1 MNFIYIHLIIF
12 LRGEK
17 MIKIAPSVLA
27 ADFSILKEELINL
40 EKAGADYV
48 HLDVMDGNF
57 VPNISFGAPVIK
69 ELRKCTKLVFDVHLM
84 VEMPERFIKDFV
96 DAGAD
101 IITVHVES
109 TKHLDRTIELIKS
122 YGIKAGVTLNP
133 ATPVETLKYIINK
146 VDMVLV
152 MSVNP
157 GFGGQSFI
165 EYSVEKI
172 KEIKKMRPDIE
183 IEVDGGITD
192 ITAKKVLEAGADVLV
207 AGSYIFNGNYKEK
220 IDSLR
225 GGK

>member
-1 MNFIYIHLIIF
+1 
-12 LRGEK
+12 
-17 MIKIAPSVLA
+17 MIKVAPSVLA
-27 ADFSILKEELINL
+27 ADFSILKEELVNL
-40 EKAGADYV
+40 EKAGADYI
-48 HLDVMDGNF
+48 HLDIMDGNF

-69 ELRKCTKLVFDVHLM
+69 ELRKCTNLIFDVHLM
-84 VEMPERFIKDFV
+84 VEMPERYIEDFV
-96 DAGAD
+96 NAGAD

-122 YGIKAGVTLNP
+122 YGKKAGVTLNP
-133 ATPVETLKYIINK
+133 ATPVESLKYIINK

-165 EYSVEKI
+165 EYSLDKI
-172 KEIKKMRPDIE
+172 KEIKNMRPDVD

-192 ITAKKVLEAGADVLV
+192 ITAKRVIEAGANVLV
-207 AGSYIFNGNYKEK
+207 AGSYIFNGDYKEK

>member
-1 MNFIYIHLIIF
+1 
-12 LRGEK
+12 

-27 ADFSILKEELINL
+27 ADFSILKEELIKL
-40 EKAGADYV
+40 ELAGADYI

-69 ELRKCTKLVFDVHLM
+69 EIRKCTKVTFDVHLM
-84 VEMPERFIKDFV
+84 VENPENYIKDFV

-122 YGIKAGVTLNP
+122 YGLKAGVTLNP
-133 ATPVETLKYIINK
+133 ATSTDTLRYIINK

-165 EYSVEKI
+165 DCTITKI
-172 KEIKKMRPDIE
+172 KEIKKMRPDVDIQ
-183 IEVDGGITD
+183 VDGGIND
-192 ITAKKVLEAGADVLV
+192 ITSKKVIEAGANILV
-207 AGSYIFNGNYKEK
+207 AGSYVFNGDYKEK
-220 IDSLR
+220 INSLR

>member
-1 MNFIYIHLIIF
+1 
-12 LRGEK
+12 
-17 MIKIAPSVLA
+17 MIKVAPSVLA
-27 ADFSILKEELINL
+27 ADFSILKEELENL
-40 EKAGADYV
+40 EKAGADYI

-69 ELRKCTKLVFDVHLM
+69 ELRKCSKLVFDVHLM
-84 VEMPERFIKDFV
+84 VEMPERYIEDFV
-96 DAGAD
+96 NAGAD

-109 TKHLDRTIELIKS
+109 TNHLDRVIELIKS
-122 YGIKAGVTLNP
+122 YGVKAGVTLNP
-133 ATPVETLKYIINK
+133 ATPAESLKYVINK

-165 EYSVEKI
+165 EYSLSKI
-172 KEIKKMRPDIE
+172 REIRSMRPDVD

-192 ITAKKVLEAGADVLV
+192 ITAKKVIDAGANVLV
-207 AGSYIFNGNYKEK
+207 AGSYVFNGDYKEK

>member
-1 MNFIYIHLIIF
+1 
-12 LRGEK
+12 
-17 MIKIAPSVLA
+17 MIKVAPSVLA
-27 ADFSILKEELINL
+27 ADFSILKEELVSL
-40 EKAGADYV
+40 EKAGADYI
-48 HLDVMDGNF
+48 HLDIMDGNF

-69 ELRKCTKLVFDVHLM
+69 ELRKCSKLVFDVHLM
-84 VEMPERFIKDFV
+84 VEMPERYIEDFV
-96 DAGAD
+96 NAGAD

-133 ATPVETLKYIINK
+133 ATPVESLKYIINK

-165 EYSVEKI
+165 EYSLDKI
-172 KEIKKMRPDIE
+172 KEIKNMRPDVDIQ
-183 IEVDGGITD
+183 VDGGITD
-192 ITAKKVLEAGADVLV
+192 ITAKRVIEAGANVLV
-207 AGSYIFNGNYKEK
+207 AGSYVFNGDYKEK

>member
-1 MNFIYIHLIIF
+1 
-12 LRGEK
+12 
-17 MIKIAPSVLA
+17 MIKVAPSVLA
-27 ADFSILKEELINL
+27 ADFSILKEELENL

-48 HLDVMDGNF
+48 HLDIMDGNF

-69 ELRKCTKLVFDVHLM
+69 ELRKCSKLVFDVHLM
-84 VEMPERFIKDFV
+84 VEKPERYIEDFV
-96 DAGAD
+96 NAGAD

-133 ATPVETLKYIINK
+133 ATPVESLKYIINK

-165 EYSVEKI
+165 EYSLDKI
-172 KEIKKMRPDIE
+172 KEIKNMRSDVDIQ
-183 IEVDGGITD
+183 VDGGITD
-192 ITAKKVLEAGADVLV
+192 ITAKRVIEAGANILV
-207 AGSYIFNGNYKEK
+207 AGSYVFNGDYKEK

>member
-1 MNFIYIHLIIF
+1 
-12 LRGEK
+12 
-17 MIKIAPSVLA
+17 MIKVAPSVLA
-27 ADFSILKEELINL
+27 ADFSILKEELVNL
-40 EKAGADYV
+40 EKAGADYI

-69 ELRKCTKLVFDVHLM
+69 ELRKCSKLIFDVHLM
-84 VEMPERFIKDFV
+84 VEMPERYIEDFV
-96 DAGAD
+96 NAGAD

-133 ATPVETLKYIINK
+133 ATPVESLKYIINK

-165 EYSVEKI
+165 EYSLDKI
-172 KEIKKMRPDIE
+172 KEIKNMRPDVD

-192 ITAKKVLEAGADVLV
+192 ITAKRVIEAGANVLV
-207 AGSYIFNGNYKEK
+207 AGSYVFNGDYKEK

>member
-1 MNFIYIHLIIF
+1 
-12 LRGEK
+12 
-17 MIKIAPSVLA
+17 MIKVAPSVLA
-27 ADFSILKEELINL
+27 ADFSILKEELVSL

-48 HLDVMDGNF
+48 HLDIMDGNF
-57 VPNISFGAPVIK
+57 VPNISFGAPVVK
-69 ELRKCTKLVFDVHLM
+69 ELRKCSKLVFDVHLM
-84 VEMPERFIKDFV
+84 VEMPERYIEDFV
-96 DAGAD
+96 NAGAD

-122 YGIKAGVTLNP
+122 YGVKAGVTLNP
-133 ATPVETLKYIINK
+133 ATPVESLKYIINK

-165 EYSVEKI
+165 EYSLDKI
-172 KEIKKMRPDIE
+172 KEIKNMRPDVD

-192 ITAKKVLEAGADVLV
+192 ITAKRVIEAGANVLV
-207 AGSYIFNGNYKEK
+207 AGSYVFNGDYKEK

>member
-1 MNFIYIHLIIF
+1 
-12 LRGEK
+12 
-17 MIKIAPSVLA
+17 MIKVAPSVLA
-27 ADFSILKEELINL
+27 ADFSILKEELVSL
-40 EKAGADYV
+40 EKAGADYI
-48 HLDVMDGNF
+48 HLDIMDGNF

-69 ELRKCTKLVFDVHLM
+69 ELRKCSKLVFDVHLM
-84 VEMPERFIKDFV
+84 VEMPERYIEDFV
-96 DAGAD
+96 NAGAD

-133 ATPVETLKYIINK
+133 ATPVESLKYVINK

-165 EYSVEKI
+165 EYSLDKI
-172 KEIKKMRPDIE
+172 KEIKNMRPDVD

-192 ITAKKVLEAGADVLV
+192 ITAKRVIEAGANVLV
-207 AGSYIFNGNYKEK
+207 AGSYIFNGDYKEK

>member
-1 MNFIYIHLIIF
+1 
-12 LRGEK
+12 
-17 MIKIAPSVLA
+17 MIKVAPSVLA
-27 ADFSILKEELINL
+27 ADFSILKEELVNL
-40 EKAGADYV
+40 EKAGADYI

-69 ELRKCTKLVFDVHLM
+69 ELRKCSKLIFDVHLM
-84 VEMPERFIKDFV
+84 VEMPERYIEDFV
-96 DAGAD
+96 NAGAD

-109 TKHLDRTIELIKS
+109 TNHLDRSIELIKS

-133 ATPVETLKYIINK
+133 ATPVESLKYVINK

-165 EYSVEKI
+165 EYSLDKI
-172 KEIKKMRPDIE
+172 REIKNMRPDVDIQ
-183 IEVDGGITD
+183 VDGGITD
-192 ITAKKVLEAGADVLV
+192 ITAKRVVEAGANILV
-207 AGSYIFNGNYKEK
+207 AGSYVFNGDYKEK

>member
-1 MNFIYIHLIIF
+1 MKNTL
-12 LRGEK
+12 
-17 MIKIAPSVLA
+17 IAPSVLA
-27 ADFSILKEELINL
+27 ADFANLQRDIEMINTS
-40 EKAGADYV
+40 EADWF
-48 HLDVMDGNF
+48 HIDIMDGVF

-69 ELRKCTKLVFDVHLM
+69 ELRKCSKLVFDVHLM
-84 VEMPERFIKDFV
+84 VEMPERYIEDFV
-96 DAGAD
+96 NAGAD

-133 ATPVETLKYIINK
+133 ATPVESLKYIINK

-165 EYSVEKI
+165 EYSLDKI
-172 KEIKKMRPDIE
+172 KEIKNMRPDVD

-192 ITAKKVLEAGADVLV
+192 ITAKRVIEAGANVLV
-207 AGSYIFNGNYKEK
+207 AGSYVFNGDYKEK

>member
-1 MNFIYIHLIIF
+1 
-12 LRGEK
+12 
-17 MIKIAPSVLA
+17 MIKVAPSVLA
-27 ADFSILKEELINL
+27 ADFSILKEELVNL
-40 EKAGADYV
+40 EKAGADYI

-69 ELRKCTKLVFDVHLM
+69 ELRKCSKLIFDVHLM
-84 VEMPERFIKDFV
+84 VEMPERYIEDFV
-96 DAGAD
+96 NAGAD

-109 TKHLDRTIELIKS
+109 TNHLDRTIELIKS

-133 ATPVETLKYIINK
+133 ATPVESLKYVINK

-165 EYSVEKI
+165 EYSLDKI
-172 KEIKKMRPDIE
+172 REIKNMRPDVDIQ
-183 IEVDGGITD
+183 VDGGITD
-192 ITAKKVLEAGADVLV
+192 ITAKRVVEAGANILV
-207 AGSYIFNGNYKEK
+207 AGSYVFNGDYKEK

>member
-1 MNFIYIHLIIF
+1 
-12 LRGEK
+12 

-27 ADFSILKEELINL
+27 ADFSILKEELIKL
-40 EKAGADYV
+40 ELAGADYI

-69 ELRKCTKLVFDVHLM
+69 EIRKCTKVTFDVHLM
-84 VEMPERFIKDFV
+84 VENPENYIKDFV

-122 YGIKAGVTLNP
+122 YGLKAGVTLNP
-133 ATPVETLKYIINK
+133 ATSTDTLRYIINK

-165 EYSVEKI
+165 DYTITKI
-172 KEIKKMRPDIE
+172 KEIKKMRPDVDIQ
-183 IEVDGGITD
+183 VDGGIND
-192 ITAKKVLEAGADVLV
+192 ITSKKVIEAGANILV
-207 AGSYIFNGNYKEK
+207 AGSYVFNGDYKEK

>member
-1 MNFIYIHLIIF
+1 
-12 LRGEK
+12 
-17 MIKIAPSVLA
+17 MIKVAPSVLA
-27 ADFSILKEELINL
+27 ADFSILKEELVSL
-40 EKAGADYV
+40 EKAGADYI
-48 HLDVMDGNF
+48 HLDIMDGNF

-69 ELRKCTKLVFDVHLM
+69 ELRKCSKLVFDVHLM
-84 VEMPERFIKDFV
+84 VEMPERYIEDFV
-96 DAGAD
+96 NAGAD

-133 ATPVETLKYIINK
+133 ATPVESLKYIINK

-165 EYSVEKI
+165 EYSLDKI
-172 KEIKKMRPDIE
+172 KEIKNMRPDVD

-192 ITAKKVLEAGADVLV
+192 ITAKRVIEAGANVLV
-207 AGSYIFNGNYKEK
+207 AGSYVFNEKKKKK

>member
-1 MNFIYIHLIIF
+1 
-12 LRGEK
+12 
-17 MIKIAPSVLA
+17 MIKVAPSVLA
-27 ADFSILKEELINL
+27 ADFSILKEELVSL
-40 EKAGADYV
+40 EKAGADYI
-48 HLDVMDGNF
+48 HLDIMDGNF

-69 ELRKCTKLVFDVHLM
+69 ELRKCSKLVFDVHLM
-84 VEMPERFIKDFV
+84 VEMPERYIEDFV
-96 DAGAD
+96 NAGAD

-133 ATPVETLKYIINK
+133 ATPVESLKYIINK

-165 EYSVEKI
+165 EYSLDKI
-172 KEIKKMRPDIE
+172 KEIKNMRPDVDIE
-183 IEVDGGITD
+183 IDGGITD
-192 ITAKKVLEAGADVLV
+192 ITAKRVIEAGANVLV
-207 AGSYIFNGNYKEK
+207 AGSYVFNGDYKEK

>member
-1 MNFIYIHLIIF
+1 
-12 LRGEK
+12 
-17 MIKIAPSVLA
+17 MIKVAPSVLA
-27 ADFSILKEELINL
+27 ADFSILKEELVSL
-40 EKAGADYV
+40 EKAGADYI
-48 HLDVMDGNF
+48 HLDIMDGNF

-69 ELRKCTKLVFDVHLM
+69 ELRKCSKLIFDVHLM
-84 VEMPERFIKDFV
+84 VEMPERYIEDFV
-96 DAGAD
+96 NAGAD

-133 ATPVETLKYIINK
+133 ATPVESLKYVINK

-165 EYSVEKI
+165 EYSLDKI
-172 KEIKKMRPDIE
+172 KEIKNMRPDVD

-192 ITAKKVLEAGADVLV
+192 ITAKRVIEAGANVLV
-207 AGSYIFNGNYKEK
+207 AGSYVYGAADCGLAIANLKK
-220 IDSLR
+220 
-225 GGK
+225 

>member
-1 MNFIYIHLIIF
+1 
-12 LRGEK
+12 
-17 MIKIAPSVLA
+17 MIKVAPSVLA
-27 ADFSILKEELINL
+27 ADFSILKEELVNL
-40 EKAGADYV
+40 EKAGADYI
-48 HLDVMDGNF
+48 HLDIMDGNF

-69 ELRKCTKLVFDVHLM
+69 ELRKCTNLIFDVHLM
-84 VEMPERFIKDFV
+84 VEMPERYIEDFV
-96 DAGAD
+96 NAGAD

-122 YGIKAGVTLNP
+122 YGKKAGVTLNP
-133 ATPVETLKYIINK
+133 ATPVESLKYIINK

-165 EYSVEKI
+165 EYSLDKI
-172 KEIKKMRPDIE
+172 KEIRNMRPDVDIQ
-183 IEVDGGITD
+183 VDGGITD
-192 ITAKKVLEAGADVLV
+192 ITAKRVIEAGANVLV
-207 AGSYIFNGNYKEK
+207 AGSYVFNGDYKEK

>member
-1 MNFIYIHLIIF
+1 
-12 LRGEK
+12 
-17 MIKIAPSVLA
+17 MIKVAPSVLA
-27 ADFSILKEELINL
+27 ADFSILKEELVSL
-40 EKAGADYV
+40 EKAGADYI
-48 HLDVMDGNF
+48 HLDIMDGNF

-69 ELRKCTKLVFDVHLM
+69 ELRKCSKLVFDVHLM
-84 VEMPERFIKDFV
+84 VEMPERYIEDFV
-96 DAGAD
+96 NAGAD

-122 YGIKAGVTLNP
+122 HGIKAGVTLNP
-133 ATPVETLKYIINK
+133 ATPVESLKYIINK

-165 EYSVEKI
+165 EYSLDKI
-172 KEIKKMRPDIE
+172 KEIKNMRPDVD

-192 ITAKKVLEAGADVLV
+192 ITAKRVIEAGANVLV
-207 AGSYIFNGNYKEK
+207 AGSYVFNGDYKEK

>member
-1 MNFIYIHLIIF
+1 
-12 LRGEK
+12 
-17 MIKIAPSVLA
+17 MIKVAPSVLA
-27 ADFSILKEELINL
+27 ADFSILKEELVSL
-40 EKAGADYV
+40 EKAGADYI
-48 HLDVMDGNF
+48 HLDIMDGNF

-69 ELRKCTKLVFDVHLM
+69 ELRKCSKLVFDVHLM
-84 VEMPERFIKDFV
+84 VEMPERYIEDFV
-96 DAGAD
+96 NAGAD

-133 ATPVETLKYIINK
+133 ATPVESLKYIINK

-165 EYSVEKI
+165 EYSLDKI
-172 KEIKKMRPDIE
+172 KEIKNMRPDVD

-192 ITAKKVLEAGADVLV
+192 ITAKRVIEAGANVLV
-207 AGSYIFNGNYKEK
+207 AGSYVFNGDYKEK
-220 IDSLR
+220 IQSLR

>member
-1 MNFIYIHLIIF
+1 
-12 LRGEK
+12 
-17 MIKIAPSVLA
+17 MIKVAPSVLA
-27 ADFSILKEELINL
+27 ADFSILKEELVSL
-40 EKAGADYV
+40 EKAGADYI
-48 HLDVMDGNF
+48 HLDIMDGNF

-69 ELRKCTKLVFDVHLM
+69 ELRKCSKLIFDVHLM
-84 VEMPERFIKDFV
+84 VEMPDRYIEDCV
-96 DAGAD
+96 NAGAD

-133 ATPVETLKYIINK
+133 ATPVESLKYIINK

-165 EYSVEKI
+165 EYSLDKI
-172 KEIKKMRPDIE
+172 KEIKNMRPDVD

-192 ITAKKVLEAGADVLV
+192 ITAKRVIEAGANVLV
-207 AGSYIFNGNYKEK
+207 AGSYVFNGDYKEK

>member
-1 MNFIYIHLIIF
+1 
-12 LRGEK
+12 
-17 MIKIAPSVLA
+17 MIKVAPSVLA
-27 ADFSILKEELINL
+27 ADFSILKEELVSL
-40 EKAGADYV
+40 EKAGADYIHV
-48 HLDVMDGNF
+48 DIMDGNF

-69 ELRKCTKLVFDVHLM
+69 ELRKCSKLILDVNLM
-84 VEMPERFIKDFV
+84 VEMPERYIEDFV
-96 DAGAD
+96 NAGAD

-133 ATPVETLKYIINK
+133 ATPVESLKYIINK

-165 EYSVEKI
+165 EYSLDKI
-172 KEIKKMRPDIE
+172 KEIKNMRPDVD

-192 ITAKKVLEAGADVLV
+192 ITAKRVIEAGANVLV
-207 AGSYIFNGNYKEK
+207 AGSYVFNGDYKEK

>member
-1 MNFIYIHLIIF
+1 
-12 LRGEK
+12 

-27 ADFSILKEELINL
+27 ADFSILKEELIKL
-40 EKAGADYV
+40 ELAGADYI

-69 ELRKCTKLVFDVHLM
+69 EIRKCTKVTFDVHLM
-84 VEMPERFIKDFV
+84 VENPENYIKDFV

-122 YGIKAGVTLNP
+122 YGLKAGVTLNP
-133 ATPVETLKYIINK
+133 ATSTDTLRYIINK

-165 EYSVEKI
+165 DYTITKI
-172 KEIKKMRPDIE
+172 KEIKKMRPDVDIQ
-183 IEVDGGITD
+183 VDGGINE
-192 ITAKKVLEAGADVLV
+192 ITSKKVIEAGANILV
-207 AGSYIFNGNYKEK
+207 AGSYVFNGDYKEK

>member
-1 MNFIYIHLIIF
+1 
-12 LRGEK
+12 
-17 MIKIAPSVLA
+17 MIKVAPSVLA
-27 ADFSILKEELINL
+27 ADFSILKEELVSL
-40 EKAGADYV
+40 EKAGADYI

-69 ELRKCTKLVFDVHLM
+69 ELRKCSKLIFDVHLM
-84 VEMPERFIKDFV
+84 VEMPERYIEDFV
-96 DAGAD
+96 NAGAD

-109 TKHLDRTIELIKS
+109 TNHLDRTIELIKS

-133 ATPVETLKYIINK
+133 ATPVESLKYVINK

-165 EYSVEKI
+165 EYSLDKI
-172 KEIKKMRPDIE
+172 REIKNMRPDVDIQ
-183 IEVDGGITD
+183 VDGGITD
-192 ITAKKVLEAGADVLV
+192 ITAKRVVEAGANILV
-207 AGSYIFNGNYKEK
+207 AGSYVFNGDYKEK